1 MTRACTVYSER
12 RKSCRIHFYTPCVIS
27 VWCRI
32 EFNIDSQIN
41 ESMNEQA
48 IPSKGSMGNVSEDK
62 TNQKINPS
70 FVDLLGH

>member
-1 MTRACTVYSER
+1 
-12 RKSCRIHFYTPCVIS
+12 
-27 VWCRI
+27 
-32 EFNIDSQIN
+32 
-41 ESMNEQA
+41 MNEQA